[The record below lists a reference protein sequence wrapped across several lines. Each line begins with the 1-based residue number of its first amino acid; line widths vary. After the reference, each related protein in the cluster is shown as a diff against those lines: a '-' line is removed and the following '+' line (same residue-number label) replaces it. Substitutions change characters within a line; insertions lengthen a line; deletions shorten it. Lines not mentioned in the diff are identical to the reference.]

1 MPISSLLD
9 EHARLMSNPDF
20 CVRVRAAFV
29 RIAREVLAEHPDTDG
44 YPLRSALA
52 RGALTPSDLLGP
64 GYAPLIAT
72 DPVVS
77 AAAAAGYVEDQP
89 SSAQAAITDEQ
100 LLDAVRRAWNLIAG
114 VVEWQEDAMTV
125 D

>member
-1 MPISSLLD
+1 MLISSLLD
-9 EHARLMSNPDF
+9 EHTRLMCNADF
-20 CVRVRAAFV
+20 CARVRAAFV
-29 RIAREVLAEHPDTDG
+29 RIAREVLAERPDTDG

-72 DPVVS
+72 DPAIS
-77 AAAAAGYVEDQP
+77 AAAAAGHVEGQP
-89 SSAQAAITDEQ
+89 GSAQAAVTDGQ

-114 VVEWQEDAMTV
+114 VVEWREGAVTV